1 MLKDVR
7 FLIAMTSVVFV
18 AGILLG
24 PFFQPGAEV
33 HAESGKRVFEIRT
46 YTAQEGKL
54 DALNARFRDHT
65 IPIFEKHGMKNVG
78 YWVPQDAPLKQNTLI
93 YILAH
98 PSREAAAKNWEAF
111 RTDQAWQKARAE
123 SEAKGPLVSRVESV
137 FVEATDYSPMK

>member
-7 FLIAMTSVVFV
+7 FLIAVTSVVFV

-24 PFFQPGAEV
+24 NLFRPGLPV
-33 HAESGKRVFEIRT
+33 HAESAKRVFEFRT

-111 RTDQAWQKARAE
+111 RNDPEWQKARAE

>member
-7 FLIAMTSVVFV
+7 FLIAVTSVVFV

-24 PFFQPGAEV
+24 HLFQPWSDV
-33 HAESGKRVFEIRT
+33 HAESAKRVFEFRT

-65 IPIFEKHGMKNVG
+65 IPIFEKHGIKNVG
-78 YWVPQDAPLKQNTLI
+78 YWVPQDSPLKQNTLI

-111 RTDQAWQKARAE
+111 RNDPEWQKARTG
-123 SEAKGPLVSRVESV
+123 SEAKGPLVSRVESI

>member
-7 FLIAMTSVVFV
+7 FLIALTSVVFV

-24 PFFQPGAEV
+24 HLFQPGSDV
-33 HAESGKRVFEIRT
+33 HAESAKRVFEIRT

-65 IPIFEKHGMKNVG
+65 MPIFEKHGMKNIG

-111 RTDQAWQKARAE
+111 RNDTEWQKARSE
-123 SEAKGPLVSRVESV
+123 SEAKGPLVSKVESI

>member
-7 FLIAMTSVVFV
+7 FLMTITSAVFV

-24 PFFQPGAEV
+24 TLFQPRSAV
-33 HAESGKRVFEIRT
+33 HAESAKRVFEIRT

-54 DALNARFRDHT
+54 DALNARFRNHT

-111 RTDQAWQKARAE
+111 RNDPEWQKARAD

-137 FVEATDYSPMK
+137 FVAATDYSPMK

>member
-7 FLIAMTSVVFV
+7 FLIAVTSVVFV

-24 PFFQPGAEV
+24 NLFQPGSMV
-33 HAESGKRVFEIRT
+33 RAESAKRVFEIRT

-54 DALNARFRDHT
+54 EALNARFRDHT
-65 IPIFEKHGMKNVG
+65 IPIFEKHSMKNVG

-111 RTDQAWQKARAE
+111 RNDPEWQKARAE

>member
-7 FLIAMTSVVFV
+7 FLFVITSVVFV

-24 PFFQPGAEV
+24 QFFQPWSDV
-33 HAESGKRVFEIRT
+33 HADSAKRVFEIRT
-46 YTAQEGKL
+46 YTAQEARL
-54 DALNARFRDHT
+54 DALNARFRDHA
-65 IPIFEKHGMKNVG
+65 IPIFERHGMKNVG

-111 RTDQAWQKARAE
+111 RNDPEWQKARAE
-123 SEAKGPLVSRVESV
+123 SEAKGPLVSRLVSI
-137 FVEATDYSPMK
+137 FVEATDYSPLK

>member
-1 MLKDVR
+1 MLKDMR
-7 FLIAMTSVVFV
+7 FLIAVTSVVFV

-24 PFFQPGAEV
+24 QFFQPWSVV
-33 HAESGKRVFEIRT
+33 HAESAKRVFEIRT
-46 YTAQEGKL
+46 YTAQEGRL

-65 IPIFEKHGMKNVG
+65 IPIFERHGMKNVG

-111 RTDQAWQKARAE
+111 RNDPEWQKARAE
-123 SEAKGPLVSRVESV
+123 SEAKGPLVSRVVSI
-137 FVEATDYSPMK
+137 FIEATDYSPLK

>member
-7 FLIAMTSVVFV
+7 FLFAITSVVFV

-24 PFFQPGAEV
+24 QFFQPWSDV
-33 HAESGKRVFEIRT
+33 HAESAKRVFEIRT
-46 YTAQEGKL
+46 YTAQEGRL
-54 DALNARFRDHT
+54 AALNARVRDHT
-65 IPIFEKHGMKNVG
+65 LPIFERHGMKNVG

-111 RTDQAWQKARAE
+111 RNAHGWQRA
-123 SEAKGPLVSRVESV
+123 
-137 FVEATDYSPMK
+137 

>member
-7 FLIAMTSVVFV
+7 FLIAVTSVVFV

-24 PFFQPGAEV
+24 HLFQPWSDV
-33 HAESGKRVFEIRT
+33 HAESAKRVFEFRT

-65 IPIFEKHGMKNVG
+65 IPIFEKHGIKNVG

-111 RTDQAWQKARAE
+111 RNDPEWQKARTG
-123 SEAKGPLVSRVESV
+123 SEAKGPLVSRVESI

>member
-7 FLIAMTSVVFV
+7 FLIALTSVVFV
-18 AGILLG
+18 AGAMLG
-24 PFFQPGAEV
+24 PLFQPWSDV
-33 HAESGKRVFEIRT
+33 HAETAKRVFEIRT

-65 IPIFEKHGMKNVG
+65 IPIFEKHGIKNVG
-78 YWVPQDAPLKQNTLI
+78 YWVPQDAPLKQSTLI

-111 RTDQAWQKARAE
+111 RNDPDWQKARAE
-123 SEAKGPLVSRVESV
+123 SEAKGPLVSRVESI

>member
-7 FLIAMTSVVFV
+7 FLIVVTSVVFV

-24 PFFQPGAEV
+24 HLFQPWSDV
-33 HAESGKRVFEIRT
+33 HAESAKRVFEIRT

-78 YWVPQDAPLKQNTLI
+78 YWVPQDAPLKQKTLI
-93 YILAH
+93 YLLAH

-111 RTDQAWQKARAE
+111 RNDPDWQKARAE
-123 SEAKGPLVSRVESV
+123 SEAKGPLVSKVESI

>member
-7 FLIAMTSVVFV
+7 FLIAVTSVVFV

-24 PFFQPGAEV
+24 NLFQPGSMV
-33 HAESGKRVFEIRT
+33 RAESAKRVFEIRT

-54 DALNARFRDHT
+54 EALNARFRDHT
-65 IPIFEKHGMKNVG
+65 IPIFEKHSMKNVG

-111 RTDQAWQKARAE
+111 RNDPEWQKARAE
-123 SEAKGPLVSRVESV
+123 SEAKGPLVSRVECV